1 MYILGLGGS
10 GHDFSACVCD
20 NDKILG
26 FIEDERITRIKH
38 SFFLGNDKKI
48 SEMSSVFYLCN
59 MLGIE
64 LSEFELVIAN
74 NIIKEEFYNQY
85 IPHDKVIKINHH
97 LSHAS
102 SAYFPSEFKSSAIL
116 IIDGAG
122 DSYEEGLSETV
133 SLWYGEDKRI
143 INLLTHKGRV
153 VPYEVYTDFSLPFEN
168 SIGGMYRVVTNLI
181 GFGLF
186 DEGKT
191 MGIASYGSDKYY
203 KQMRNLVDYDE
214 NGMFLMPIESYK
226 KLIEMGSRLNT
237 FQDKADFSYAAQKIT
252 NESVVNAA
260 KTVKKLTG
268 SENICIA
275 GGVALNSVANYAI
288 YKSKLFKHFFIQP
301 AAGDD
306 GTSIGASLYGAYQL
320 KQS

>member
-20 NDKILG
+20 DEKILG
-26 FIEDERITRIKH
+26 FIEDERLTRLKH

-48 SEMSSVFYLCN
+48 SEMRSVFYLCD

-64 LSEFELVIAN
+64 LSEFKLVIAN

-85 IPHDKVIKINHH
+85 FSHDKVLKINHH

-102 SAYFPSEFKSSAIL
+102 STYYPSEFSSSAVL

-122 DSYEEGLSETV
+122 DAYQDGLSETM
-133 SLWYGEDKRI
+133 SLWYGENKKI
-143 INLLTHKGRV
+143 ENILTHKGKMI
-153 VPYEVYTDFSLPFEN
+153 PYEVYTDFSMPYEN

-191 MGIASYGSDKYY
+191 MGLASYGTDKYCNRM
-203 KQMRNLVDYDE
+203 KNLVDYDE
-214 NGMFLMPIESYK
+214 EGMFLMPVESYK
-226 KLIEMGSRLNT
+226 KLIEMGSQLDT
-237 FQDKADFSYAAQKIT
+237 FQDKADFAYAAQKIT

-260 KTVKKLTG
+260 RAVKKQTG
-268 SENICIA
+268 SANICIA
-275 GGVALNSVANYAI
+275 GGVALNSVANYFI
-288 YKSKLFKHFFIQP
+288 YKSGLFKHFFIQP

-306 GTSIGASLYGAYQL
+306 GTSIGTALFGAYQL
-320 KQS
+320 